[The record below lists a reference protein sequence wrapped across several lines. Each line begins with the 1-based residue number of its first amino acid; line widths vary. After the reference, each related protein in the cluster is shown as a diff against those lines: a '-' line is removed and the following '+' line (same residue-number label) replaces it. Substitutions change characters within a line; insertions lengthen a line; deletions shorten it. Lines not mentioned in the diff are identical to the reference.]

1 MLPLEVAQHWK
12 QWVNQVLVT
21 DFISS
26 KFDSIMVKQYFVKDI
41 SFNKGHN
48 YNEDV
53 FVAKKE
59 ENYVF
64 LTMSKIKFLD
74 VKNYLDLA

>member
-53 FVAKKE
+53 FVAK
-59 ENYVF
+59 
-64 LTMSKIKFLD
+64 
-74 VKNYLDLA
+74 